1 VPIGVF
7 LSGGLDSATVLSFMR
22 DHVNGPIQTFSV
34 GFADSSFNEL
44 ARARVTAKR
53 YDTEHHEMVLPSSL
67 TEVVPAL
74 VESFDEPFADSSA
87 IPVYYLSRFARER
100 VKVVLSGEGGDEIFG
115 GYETYVASKL
125 AHWYRQLPEPL
136 ARTVIPALVRRL
148 PVSHRRL
155 SFDYKAKRFVQG
167 ALLPAALAHLSWK
180 EIFSDEAKSVLYARG
195 NGHLATGTLYTD
207 IWAGCPSGDW
217 LTRLMHVDTHLGL
230 PDDMLTKVDRM
241 TMAHA
246 LEARVPLLDHR
257 LVEFMATVPSNLKLR
272 GLRTKYLLRRAVQD
286 RLPRSIVRG
295 PKKGFN
301 VPMPGW
307 LAGDL
312 REFMRDTLAP
322 GRIAASGVFR
332 PDVVSR
338 LIDEHTR
345 SVADHSRNL
354 WTLIVFE
361 YWMRQQPRP
370 ASGVEKMV
378 ASAR

>member
-1 VPIGVF
+1 
-7 LSGGLDSATVLSFMR
+7 VLSFMR
-22 DHVNGPIQTFSV
+22 DHVSGPIQTFSV
-34 GFADSSFNEL
+34 GFADGSFNEL

-53 YDTEHHEMVLPSSL
+53 FDTEHHEMVLPPAVAD
-67 TEVVPAL
+67 VVPAL
-74 VESFDEPFADSSA
+74 VEAFDEPFADSSA
-87 IPVYYLSRFARER
+87 IPVYYLARFARER

-125 AHWYRQLPEPL
+125 AHWYRQLPDPL

-155 SFDYKAKRFVQG
+155 SFDYRAKRFVEG

-180 EIFSDEAKSVLYARG
+180 QIFSDDAKSVLYARG
-195 NGHLATGTLYTD
+195 NGHLATGALYTD
-207 IWAGCPSGDW
+207 IWAGCPSPDW
-217 LTRLMHVDTHLGL
+217 LTRLMHVDTQLGL
-230 PDDMLTKVDRM
+230 PDDMLAKVDRM

-257 LVEFMATVPSNLKLR
+257 LVEFMASVPSGLKLR
-272 GLRTKYLLRRAVQD
+272 GLRTKFLLRRAVHD
-286 RLPRSIVRG
+286 RLPRAIVRG
-295 PKKGFN
+295 QKRGFN

-312 REFMRDTLAP
+312 RDFMRDTLAP

-332 PDVVSR
+332 PDVVGR
-338 LIDEHTR
+338 LVDEHTR
-345 SVADHSRNL
+345 LVADHSRNL

-361 YWMRQQPRP
+361 HWMRQQPRP
-370 ASGVEKMV
+370 AQGVEPMV